1 MVLRFGPCAAT
12 LLEPDVKNAQTL
24 ILVPPSGSVVLFTGN
39 EKREAM
45 KVAAAEKE
53 KKDAKKKDGSNKREK
68 ESEGSSDSE

>member
-1 MVLRFGPCAAT
+1 M
-12 LLEPDVKNAQTL
+12 LEPDVKNAQTL